1 MTLDPPSTAF
11 NFLTRVALSYA
22 TLLDT
27 PLAHPGTGLG
37 GKLFYAGELDEEGRA
52 LLVAANIA
60 GAATLAASADRDAQK
75 QALRDGI
82 ADFVVTNLDE
92 ALRILKNQLRK
103 RETVAVCVA
112 QSPSEV
118 QHEMNERGVAPD
130 LQRGDLSIPPS
141 HNALGIQDK
150 TDTPLLPEDALA
162 KLDGNKIPAV
172 VTWRVDSAL
181 PKDLALLDEI
191 ALACLDGSS
200 NTGPDAHLDANRNA
214 RPDAGFEADA
224 WQSRRWLRL
233 APRYVGRLA
242 QNLRL
247 LDSNR
252 EFAARFI
259 EEVDRLVKSGEIA
272 ATVEIH
278 SYFRGTQDVHRFAPA
293 TP

>member
-1 MTLDPPSTAF
+1 LTTDPPSAAF
-11 NFLTRVALSYA
+11 SFLTRVALSYA

-27 PLAHPGTGLG
+27 PLAHPDTGLG
-37 GKLFYAGELDEEGRA
+37 GKLLYAGELDEEGRA
-52 LLVAANIA
+52 LLIAANIA

-118 QHEMNERGVAPD
+118 EHEMNQRGVAPD
-130 LQRGDLSIPPS
+130 LLRSDLSIPPS
-141 HNALGIQDK
+141 HNALAHQDK
-150 TDTPLLPEDALA
+150 TNTSIAQQSAPTEPDSASTPAL
-162 KLDGNKIPAV
+162 
-172 VTWRVDSAL
+172 VTWQVGSAL

-191 ALACLDGSS
+191 ALACLDSCLE
-200 NTGPDAHLDANRNA
+200 PRLDVNA
-214 RPDAGFEADA
+214 
-224 WQSRRWLRL
+224 WKSRRWLRL
-233 APRYVGRLA
+233 SPRYLGRLA

-259 EEVDRLVKSGEIA
+259 EEVDRRVKSGEIA
-272 ATVEIH
+272 ATIEIH
-278 SYFRGTQDVHRFAPA
+278 SYSRGTEEEHRFAPNQR
-293 TP
+293 